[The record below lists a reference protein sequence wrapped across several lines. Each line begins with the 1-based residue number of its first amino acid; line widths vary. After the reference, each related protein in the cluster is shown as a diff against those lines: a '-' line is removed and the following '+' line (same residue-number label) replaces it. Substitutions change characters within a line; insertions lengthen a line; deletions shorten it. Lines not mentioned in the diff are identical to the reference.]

1 MPRGAAL
8 SLCLAVALLGAVP
21 LAQSHPLRLSLT
33 EIEYESDSRLLSISL
48 RLFLMDVR
56 EALLF
61 DPDNAELAFCQT
73 DESPDAERL
82 LLEYL
87 DEFFYVRANGEPVEL
102 EIKEKKLNGVG
113 DNVALAVLIEHYP
126 AQPLRTLEVKNTVF
140 TDLFSDQSNIVY
152 VHVDDDS
159 KSLMLNVETP
169 VHELTY

>member
-21 LAQSHPLRLSLT
+21 LAQAHPLRLSLT

-73 DESPDAERL
+73 DDERL
-82 LLEYL
+82 
-87 DEFFYVRANGEPVEL
+87 DG
-102 EIKEKKLNGVG
+102 
-113 DNVALAVLIEHYP
+113 
-126 AQPLRTLEVKNTVF
+126 
-140 TDLFSDQSNIVY
+140 
-152 VHVDDDS
+152 HVDARTGNNSRSLS
-159 KSLMLNVETP
+159 KARYRLATVCASTP
-169 VHELTY
+169 